1 MLIKRKE
8 NIFGDNIAYLESY
21 DFSKANMSNE
31 TRLDVITLVASIC
44 YQSPKAHGSESL

>member
-21 DFSKANMSNE
+21 AFSKANMSNE
-31 TRLDVITLVASIC
+31 TSIWKHRNTNTRC
-44 YQSPKAHGSESL
+44 KKN

>member
-8 NIFGDNIAYLESY
+8 NIFGDSIAYLESY

-31 TRLDVITLVASIC
+31 TRLDIITLVASIC
-44 YQSPKAHGSESL
+44 YQSPNH